1 MSLVFLITTT
11 LIMIFKKEGDD
22 SVNKIEITEEEE
34 CLESLNNY
42 EDHLTIKSTYLL
54 MWELLKITPFR
65 KLTFILITMRI
76 AFATENMFVL
86 KLIEFGVPRETISL
100 LGIPLIPL
108 QVLLPLLVSRITN
121 GPRPLSFLIKML
133 PARYFVIF

>member
-1 MSLVFLITTT
+1 MSLVFIITTT

-22 SVNKIEITEEEE
+22 SENKIEIREEE

-54 MWELLKITPFR
+54 MWELLKLTPFR

-86 KLIEFGVPRETISL
+86 KLIEFGVPRERISL
-100 LGIPLIPL
+100 LGIPLMPL
-108 QVLLPLLVSRITN
+108 QVILPLLISRITN
-121 GPRPLSFLIKML
+121 GPRPLSFLLKML
-133 PARYFVIF
+133 PARYFFIF